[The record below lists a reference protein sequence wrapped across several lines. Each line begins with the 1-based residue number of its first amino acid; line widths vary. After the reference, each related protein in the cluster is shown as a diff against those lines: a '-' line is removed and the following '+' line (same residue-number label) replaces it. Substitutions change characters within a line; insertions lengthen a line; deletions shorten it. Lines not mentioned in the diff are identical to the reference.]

1 MKKLILFFFFIF
13 LFPWIGKAQ
22 PQNPKFDSITFNK
35 QLEIANQL
43 IECEFYTQLAV
54 DKFSKLEDINS
65 TDWFS
70 FAENQT
76 WHTVGGISD
85 GNTFRITKHVIYD
98 SANSISDFTGI
109 SDTIKLIASG
119 SALAKANTQFQLI
132 RDTSN
137 LYFNSFVLWHPDQ
150 TVSVWILPAF
160 QPSGQAIYGVEWE
173 YIFDKSG
180 KTLLKQNSFINRITG
195 IWIGQP
201 RELWLNYRNTDKPTL
216 GSVFFAQ
223 SFRDYFT
230 RIRIDTRIST
240 STTKKETNGKYSWS
254 HKMK

>member
-1 MKKLILFFFFIF
+1 MKKSILFSLCIL
-13 LFPWIGKAQ
+13 LFPWIGKTQ
-22 PQNPKFDSITFNK
+22 SPNLKFDSITFDK

-43 IECEFYTQLAV
+43 IECEYYTQLAV
-54 DKFSKLEDINS
+54 DEFSKLEDISS
-65 TDWFS
+65 TNWFS
-70 FAENQT
+70 FSENQT

-85 GNTFRITKHVIYD
+85 GNTFRITKHVIFD
-98 SANSISDFTGI
+98 SANTISDFTGI
-109 SDTIKLIASG
+109 SDTSKLIASF
-119 SALAKANTQFQLI
+119 SALAKANTLFQII

-150 TVSVWILPAF
+150 TISVWILPAF
-160 QPSGQAIYGVEWE
+160 QPSGQAIYGGEWE

-180 KTLLKQNSFINRITG
+180 KTLIKQNSFINRITG
-195 IWIGQP
+195 VWIGQP

-230 RIRIDTRIST
+230 RIRIDTKTST

-254 HKMK
+254 HRMK

>member
-1 MKKLILFFFFIF
+1 MKKSILFVLLII
-13 LFPWIGKAQ
+13 LLPWIGK
-22 PQNPKFDSITFNK
+22 PQSTSPKFDSITFNE

-43 IECEFYTQLAV
+43 IECEYYTQLAA
-54 DKFSKLEDINS
+54 DEFSKLEDISS
-65 TDWFS
+65 TNWFT
-70 FAENQT
+70 FVENQT

-98 SANSISDFTGI
+98 SASSILDYTGI
-109 SDTIKLIASG
+109 SDSSKLIASFA
-119 SALAKANTQFQLI
+119 ALAEANKQFQLI

-180 KTLLKQNSFINRITG
+180 KNLLMQNSFTNRITG

-201 RELWLNYRNTDKPTL
+201 RELWLNYRNIDKPTL

-240 STTKKETNGKYSWS
+240 STTKKETSGKYSWS
-254 HKMK
+254 HRMK